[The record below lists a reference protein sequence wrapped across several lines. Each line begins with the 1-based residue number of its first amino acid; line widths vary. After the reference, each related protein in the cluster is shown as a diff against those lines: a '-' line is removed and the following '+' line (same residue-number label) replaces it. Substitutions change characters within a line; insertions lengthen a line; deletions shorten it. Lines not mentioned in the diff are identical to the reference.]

1 MRDPITRARSGQLSA
16 KHLLT
21 NRNQTLSYGLSKQRN
36 EGTNEMNAS
45 DKIAA
50 DMIAIY
56 FAGVAKTQK
65 ELRQAI
71 VALQNT
77 TLFEDALNVEAIA
90 RHNES
95 TQGVKMF

>member
-1 MRDPITRARSGQLSA
+1 
-16 KHLLT
+16 
-21 NRNQTLSYGLSKQRN
+21 
-36 EGTNEMNAS
+36 MNAS

-71 VALQNT
+71 VALNNT

-90 RHNES
+90 RHNEA
-95 TQGVKMF
+95 TQGVRLF